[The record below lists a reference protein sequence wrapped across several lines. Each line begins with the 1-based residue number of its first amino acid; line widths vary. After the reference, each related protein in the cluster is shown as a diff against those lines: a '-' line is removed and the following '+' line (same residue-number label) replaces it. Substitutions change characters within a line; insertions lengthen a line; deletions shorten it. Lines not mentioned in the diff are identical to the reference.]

1 MSKLYYFA
9 HPYSGNPEENFRLAN
24 ERTVKLIDAGW
35 QIFSPIG
42 HGHPIQVIKDR
53 PCSEWMNLNYVIMSR
68 CDGLILAPEW
78 QKSKGCVLEREW
90 FAKRGLPIL
99 EYDGLML

>member
-24 ERTVKLIDAGW
+24 ERTVVLIENDW
-35 QIFSPIG
+35 DVFSPIS
-42 HGHPIQVIKDR
+42 HSHPLQLIKDR
-53 PCSEWMNLNYVIMSR
+53 PYDEWMELDNVIMSR
-68 CDGLILAPEW
+68 CDGLILAPGW